1 MENDIPSFQATL
13 ARLMTLF
20 ESVPESLVDIK
31 PRPEDWSIKE
41 IACHLVDSA
50 SNNHQRFT
58 HLQRTP
64 RLVFPAYEAEPWV
77 AIERP
82 QGVPWNTMLDL
93 LRSYNAFVLHLVSNL
108 DPTCLGN
115 VWIVADEERTLAYL
129 ARDYYRH
136 LAWHLEHLTRRI
148 AEVKASARAGAPL

>member
-1 MENDIPSFQATL
+1 MKHDIPIFQATL
-13 ARLMTLF
+13 ARLLALF
-20 ESVPESLVDIK
+20 ESVPEALADLK
-31 PRPEDWSIKE
+31 PSAESWSIKE

-64 RLVFPAYEAEPWV
+64 RLSFPPYEPEPWV
-77 AIERP
+77 AIEKPTGLAWR
-82 QGVPWNTMLDL
+82 TMLDL

-108 DPTCLGN
+108 DSACLGN
-115 VWIVADEERTLAYL
+115 VWIVDSKELSLEFL

-136 LAWHLEHLTRRI
+136 LDWHITHLETRI
-148 AEVKASARAGAPL
+148 SEVRAL